1 MLRKVIPALLAAGL
15 LSGAAGAAQAADKI
29 ALVVSTLNNPFFVTL
44 EDGAKAKAKELGY
57 DLIVLDSQNDPAKEL
72 SNVED
77 VLDQNIKVL
86 LLNPADSEAAKA
98 SVRAADAKKV
108 PVITLDRS
116 VNGVAVVSHIASDN
130 VAGGK
135 MAGDLIAQKLGG
147 KGNVVELTGVPGT
160 DAARDR
166 SKGFLEAMAAAPG
179 LKVVASQTANFDR
192 TQGLNVMENILQA
205 HPDIDAVFA
214 ANDEM
219 ALGAAK
225 AILEA
230 KRKIVVVG
238 FDGTARRRGG
248 DQERSDV
255 RLYRSAAGDNRQPRR
270 RSGRQ
275 GDQGPDSSDEHAGSA
290 DSDQAVR
297 QPGSARSSRT
307 AAQLNPRGSN

>member
-29 ALVVSTLNNPFFVTL
+29 ALVVSTLNNPFFVTM

-57 DLIVLDSQNDPAKEL
+57 DLIVLDSQNDAAKEL

-77 VLDQNIKVL
+77 VLGQNIKVL
-86 LLNPADSEAAKA
+86 LLNPADSEASKA

-108 PVITLDRS
+108 PVITLDRG
-116 VNGVAVVSHIASDN
+116 VNGVAVTSHIASDN

-166 SKGFLEAMAAAPG
+166 SKGFQEAMAAAPG
-179 LKVVASQTANFDR
+179 LKLVASQTANFDR

-205 HPDIDAVFA
+205 HPAIDAVFA

-219 ALGAAK
+219 ALGAIK
-225 AILEA
+225 AIQEA
-230 KRKIVVVG
+230 KRKIIVVG
-238 FDGTARRRGG
+238 FDGTKDGVEAVKSGAMFATIAQQPTLIG
-248 DQERSDV
+248 SLGVE
-255 RLYRSAAGDNRQPRR
+255 AADKVIKGQTVPA
-270 RSGRQ
+270 STPVPLSVIKQ
-275 GDQGPDSSDEHAGSA
+275 
-290 DSDQAVR
+290 
-297 QPGSARSSRT
+297 
-307 AAQLNPRGSN
+307 